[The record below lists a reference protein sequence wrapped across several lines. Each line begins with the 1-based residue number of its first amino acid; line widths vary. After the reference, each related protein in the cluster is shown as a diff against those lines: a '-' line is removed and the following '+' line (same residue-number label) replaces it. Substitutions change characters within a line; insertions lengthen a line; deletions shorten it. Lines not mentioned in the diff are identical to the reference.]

1 MFITIS
7 AILVTVKIIFLLQ
20 SNEVRNSAWMEHE
33 GFVRAV
39 KVLTDSGPSIAEL
52 ITDRHKQ
59 NTAWIKRNLL
69 NTTHYLDIWHV
80 PKGTCTMCS
89 H

>member
-7 AILVTVKIIFLLQ
+7 AILVTVQITFLLQ

-39 KVLTDSGPSIAEL
+39 KV
-52 ITDRHKQ
+52 ITVQD
-59 NTAWIKRNLL
+59 
-69 NTTHYLDIWHV
+69 
-80 PKGTCTMCS
+80 
-89 H
+89 

>member
-7 AILVTVKIIFLLQ
+7 AILVTVKILFLLQ

-33 GFVRAV
+33 GLVRAV
-39 KVLTDSGPSIAEL
+39 KVITDSGLSIAES

-59 NTAWIKRNLL
+59 NTVWIKQNLP
-69 NTTHYLDIWHV
+69 NTTHYFDMWHV
-80 PKGTCTMCS
+80 SKGTCTMCS